1 MAFYDQTHTTKKF
14 RLGTKKTDV
23 ASNQYIYMKG
33 VASLAA
39 GSWVTYDENHAPTLL
54 AADAVGPVAISMVA
68 NTSAT
73 NYSWFQVDGVNTIA
87 KTDTV
92 AADLPLY
99 IDGTAGRTDDAVVNG
114 DLVYGAFSQ
123 TADTSNV
130 ATVRIHFPFVTN
142 IVIET

>member
-1 MAFYDQTHTTKKF
+1 MAFSTDIDTYKKF
-14 RLGTKKTDV
+14 RLGTIKGDTS
-23 ASNQYIYMKG
+23 SNAFIYMKG

-39 GSWVTYDENHAPTLL
+39 GTWVTFDENFAPTLL
-54 AADAVGPVAISMVA
+54 VADAVGPVAISMSA

-73 NYSWFQVDGVNTIA
+73 NYSWFQRTGVNTVA

-99 IDGTAGRTDDAVVNG
+99 IDGTAGRADDAVVNG
-114 DLVYGAFSQ
+114 DLIYGAFSQ
-123 TADTSNV
+123 TADTTNV
-130 ATVRIHFPFVTN
+130 CTVRIDHPYVTN